1 MQSFEGPLVVLV
13 SYWKRV
19 VAGELEGREYIR
31 LVEGREECVLKIT
44 KTERET
50 HCAEKEGMHEE

>member
-1 MQSFEGPLVVLV
+1 MVLV